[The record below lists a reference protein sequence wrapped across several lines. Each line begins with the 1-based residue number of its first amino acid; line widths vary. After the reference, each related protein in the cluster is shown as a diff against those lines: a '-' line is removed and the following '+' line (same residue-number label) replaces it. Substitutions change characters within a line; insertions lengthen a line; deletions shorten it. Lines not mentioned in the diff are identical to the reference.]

1 MKLVKNFNFQ
11 LHPQYLSKKYLI
23 IIWVSAMMP
32 VALLYLP
39 IETEDA
45 CLPVGR
51 EDPPQRGKPKRPII
65 NSHQLYTCLFCPT
78 GKVADNLV

>member
-51 EDPPQRGKPKRPII
+51 EDPPQ
-65 NSHQLYTCLFCPT
+65 
-78 GKVADNLV
+78 